1 MEFNSSFY
9 NNPTEDKTLP
19 ATNSV
24 PTLRG
29 QIKNHFTGN
38 KRRYKI
44 VSYILIILVIF
55 TTGSL
60 AGYFYATKNKTNNL
74 TDNTNKSIHIAFLLE
89 IYDKIKEYYWD
100 KISDEQLASLYRLG
114 SEKITTAPQQ
124 LNSPDR
130 EGVKNLL
137 ERILNPLDETKKKE
151 FVVNL
156 GDVVLA
162 NLNPFSRSRLY
173 TTKKQQAL
181 QNEIKN
187 IDPQI
192 NLYDILGVAKTASP
206 DDIKKAFEQKSEPLK
221 NHPSLEAQTKLAE
234 LNRAYQALGTVETK
248 QKYDQAGAEPI
259 IFTKITP
266 PDIAYLSIKKI
277 SPTILQEFQ
286 KVVNELDKQ
295 TSLNTLIL
303 DLRDNIG
310 GDMDTLPYFLGFFLG
325 SNQYAYETFH
335 QGDTKPFKTAA
346 SLLPSL
352 ARYKKIVV
360 LINNGTQSSAEVI
373 AATFKKYHIGVIV
386 GDKSKG
392 WGTIESIYPLNT
404 QIDPNE
410 TYSMLMVHSVTLRD
424 DGQPIEGRG
433 VEPMVY
439 LNDPKW
445 PDKLLSYFNYP
456 ALVEAVKE
464 VTKKVVVPNK

>member
-9 NNPTEDKTLP
+9 NPTEDKTVQ
-19 ATNSV
+19 TSNNI

-29 QIKNHFTGN
+29 QIKNHFTN
-38 KRRYKI
+38 YRRPYKI
-44 VSYILIILVIF
+44 VSYVLIILVIF
-55 TTGSL
+55 ATGSL
-60 AGYFYATKNKTNNL
+60 AGYFYAAKNITDNPA
-74 TDNTNKSIHIAFLLE
+74 DNTNKSIHIAFLLE
-89 IYDKIKEYYWD
+89 IYDKIKEHYWD
-100 KISDEQLASLYRLG
+100 KISDEQLANLYRLG

-124 LNSPDR
+124 LNSQNR

-137 ERILNPLDETKKKE
+137 ERILNPLDEVKKKE

-187 IDPQI
+187 IDPQT
-192 NLYDILGVAKTASP
+192 NLYDILGITKTASP

-221 NHPSLEAQTKLAE
+221 SNPSLDAQAKLAD
-234 LNRAYQALGTVETK
+234 LNRAYQALGTTETK
-248 QKYDQAGAEPI
+248 QKYDQAGAEPVI
-259 IFTKITP
+259 YTKITP

-286 KVVNELDKQ
+286 KAVNELDKQ
-295 TSLNTLIL
+295 TALNTLIL

-310 GDMDTLPYFLGFFLG
+310 GDIDTLPYFLGFFLG

-335 QGDTKPFKTAA
+335 QGDTKPFKTAT

-360 LINNGTQSSAEVI
+360 LINNGTQSSTEVI
-373 AATFKKYHIGVIV
+373 AATFKKYHVGVII

-433 VEPMVY
+433 VEPMIY
-439 LNDPKW
+439 LSDTKW

-456 ALVEAVKE
+456 VLIEAVKE
-464 VTKKVVVPNK
+464 VTKKVAVPNK